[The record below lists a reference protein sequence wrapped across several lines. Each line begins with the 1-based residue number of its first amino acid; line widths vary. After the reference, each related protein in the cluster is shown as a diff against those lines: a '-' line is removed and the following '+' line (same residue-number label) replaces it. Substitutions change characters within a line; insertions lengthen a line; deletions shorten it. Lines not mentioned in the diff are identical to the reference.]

1 MSKKSD
7 IERWSEAVQRM
18 NAGDLPAL
26 TVPWHVLLGEAVDV
40 AKFFEKYWKT
50 QTDAQKRV
58 TRLGLESAVPKD
70 SKKGDAARLGPK
82 TAEEILS
89 LQRAT
94 QEAHTRYL
102 LTVEKNKSPRERG
115 KFLLGEIWA
124 TLSFYFDDGVED
136 DKDEM
141 LARIDAAHAGD
152 PDTADALASALD
164 DYALLGEKHRG
175 ALDGLGGFQ
184 AGYLD
189 EARAVAAELRRLPA
203 QAEAIS
209 RQAQEALLLRNKL
222 AALLIERMGLVRSAA
237 RFVFR
242 GQPEIVR
249 EVTSAYDRRKRAAA
263 RRAKAQPGPA
273 ATPSPA
279 SPSPVSP
286 SPVSPSPVSPSP
298 VSPSP
303 VAPSPNVPA
312 APLGG

>member
-1 MSKKSD
+1 MTKKKSD
-7 IERWSEAVQRM
+7 IEQWSDVVQQM
-18 NAGDLPAL
+18 SVPELPAL
-26 TVPWHVLLGEAVDV
+26 TLPLHVLLGEAVDV

-50 QTDAQKRV
+50 QIDAQKRV

-70 SKKGDAARLGPK
+70 SKKGDAARLGPR

-102 LTVEKNKSPRERG
+102 LTVETNKSPRERG

-136 DKDEM
+136 EKDQM
-141 LARIDAAHAGD
+141 LARIDAAHAAD

-164 DYALLGEKHRG
+164 DYALLGEKHRD
-175 ALDGLGGFQ
+175 ALDGLGGFK
-184 AGYLD
+184 AEYLD
-189 EARAVAAELRRLPA
+189 EARAVAAELRSRPA

-222 AALLIERMGLVRSAA
+222 AALLVERMGLVRSAA

-242 GQPEIVR
+242 SQPEIVR
-249 EVTSAYDRRKRAAA
+249 EVTSAYERRKRAAA
-263 RRAKAQPGPA
+263 RRAKAQPGPSPA
-273 ATPSPA
+273 TPAPATASPATPSPA
-279 SPSPVSP
+279 TPSP
-286 SPVSPSPVSPSP
+286 
-298 VSPSP
+298 
-303 VAPSPNVPA
+303 AVPD
-312 APLGG
+312 APLGA

>member
-1 MSKKSD
+1 MTKKSD
-7 IERWSEAVQRM
+7 IERWSDVVQQM
-18 NAGDLPAL
+18 NAAELPAN
-26 TVPWHVLLGEAVDV
+26 TVPLHVLLGEAVDV

-50 QTDAQKRV
+50 QIDAQKRV

-94 QEAHTRYL
+94 QEAQTRYL

-136 DKDEM
+136 ERDEM

-152 PDTADALASALD
+152 PDTADALASALH
-164 DYALLGEKHRG
+164 DYATLGEKHRD
-175 ALDGLGGFQ
+175 ALDGLGGFK
-184 AGYLD
+184 AEYLD
-189 EARAVAAELRRLPA
+189 EARAVAAELRSLPA

-222 AALLIERMGLVRSAA
+222 AALLVERMGLVRSAA

-242 GQPEIVR
+242 SQPEIVR
-249 EVTSAYDRRKRAAA
+249 EVTSAYERRKRAAA
-263 RRAKAQPGPA
+263 RRSKAQPGPA
-273 ATPSPA
+273 PAGPPPAAPSPA
-279 SPSPVSP
+279 
-286 SPVSPSPVSPSP
+286 
-298 VSPSP
+298 
-303 VAPSPNVPA
+303 APA
-312 APLGG
+312 APLDG